1 MYCLG
6 MSSTRLVTIR
16 RNTKLGQRIL
26 TSPARVCAYSLSNG
40 FSGADVDVARFAANM
55 ATDIASDNAPTIRT
69 TARDGWYSVNF
80 HSNRWYEVRLE
91 PEAD

>member
-1 MYCLG
+1 MPA
-6 MSSTRLVTIR
+6 TQITTIR

-40 FSGADVDVARFAANM
+40 FSGADIDVTCFAQFM
-55 ATDIASDNAPTIRT
+55 ATDIASGNTPTIRT

-91 PEAD
+91 LEGT

>member
-1 MYCLG
+1 MYCLP
-6 MSSTRLVTIR
+6 MPATQTPAIR

-40 FSGADVDVARFAANM
+40 FSGADVDVERFAANM

-69 TARDGWYSVNF
+69 TTRDGWYSVDF

-91 PEAD
+91 LEGT